1 MIPDRDFCPRGNKT
15 FGDRAAKPLGAAG
28 DHRVAVVEIDFVHRE
43 NPFTSILSSLAR
55 RRKSTPS
62 PRSSRGEG
70 WGEGLSPAGKCFR
83 RGNIVPCPSP
93 ASFPSNLSP
102 RKTGERLNSNPP
114 APIDPI
120 SNPPPQP
127 PFIT

>member
-93 ASFPSNLSP
+93 GSFAFDLFP
-102 RKTGERLNSNPP
+102 RQSQQRLKSKRPAAIDEMRNACRER
-114 APIDPI
+114 A
-120 SNPPPQP
+120 
-127 PFIT
+127 FVA